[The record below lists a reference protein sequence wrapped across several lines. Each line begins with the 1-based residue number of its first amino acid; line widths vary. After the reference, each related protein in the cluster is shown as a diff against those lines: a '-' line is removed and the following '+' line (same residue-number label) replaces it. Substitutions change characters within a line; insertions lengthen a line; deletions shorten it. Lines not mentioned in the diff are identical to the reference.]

1 MKTPSLKKPLMAI
14 AAVMLAILAGNAV
27 AQDSTTLNVAQP
39 AVASQTA
46 PPQLSYGVPQVLQ
59 LAQAKVGDDTIVA
72 YIQNSGTIYTL
83 DASQIVYLRQQ
94 GVSDRVVTTMLN
106 QRKNVTASAAQ
117 TVPQPSTAAPPVNDS
132 SDAGSAQTSTAVA
145 QPTVTYVQTAPSSSV
160 YVVPDTQTYNYDAYN
175 YQPYYYP
182 YYAWP
187 YPAVSLSFGFGG
199 RWGGGW
205 HGGGG
210 GWHGGGGGHGGWHH

>member
-1 MKTPSLKKPLMAI
+1 MKTQNFQKPLLAT
-14 AAVMLAILAGNAV
+14 AAVMLAILTRNAV
-27 AQDSTTLNVAQP
+27 AQDSTTSNVAQP
-39 AVASQTA
+39 AAASQSA

-59 LAQAKVGDDTIVA
+59 LAQAKVGDGTIVA

-94 GVSDRVVTTMLN
+94 GVSDRVVTAMLN

-117 TVPQPSTAAPPVNDS
+117 AAPPQNYS
-132 SDAGSAQTSTAVA
+132 SDASSTQTSTAVA
-145 QPTVTYVQTAPSSSV
+145 QPTVTYVQTVPTSSV
-160 YVVPDTQTYNYDAYN
+160 YVIPDTQTYNYAPYY

-199 RWGGGW
+199 RWGGGGF
-205 HGGGG
+205 HGG
-210 GWHGGGGGHGGWHH
+210 GWHGGGHGGWHH